1 MAIATLSIDLEAK
14 LANLERDFS
23 KASRLAEDNARKMKS
38 AYSDVGKTFE
48 SLGAALAGAV
58 GVNFFT
64 TLVVSAIDAQDKL
77 KDLSKSTSLSVETL
91 AGLSSVAQKTG
102 SDIDGIADAI
112 NKLSVNMGKDA
123 EKFAKLGIVAKDPV
137 EAFKQ
142 LADVFNAIED
152 PQKRAAVAAEAL
164 GKSWKSAAPAL
175 SEGSKAIGEMIERG
189 QKLSGIT
196 SESADKADEL
206 NDNFADL
213 KGSVGGLATQ
223 FANSLV
229 PSLTDTVK
237 AMNAAIEKG
246 NILESVIRGIAGIG
260 KIPFDLMLGDID
272 TTVGAQIKELDQQL
286 ATLGR
291 RRREGENGGLLNQWL
306 YGSTEELD
314 KKIEI
319 TRNQLDAL
327 KKYGDRLT
335 KPVAASSGVESPKEK
350 DIKGFF
356 GGDEK
361 GTTKSPKKA
370 KEVQEASAEA
380 TAYGKSMQALADM
393 TRDADAALLD
403 LSKSQK
409 TIYDLMVS
417 SEWQSMPDTWKQTAI
432 AQAEAAIAGEKAA
445 ESAKRLSTMLG
456 ETDSSKI
463 EKARDDM
470 LLLVEALE
478 AGKISEEQYVEAAS
492 KRLET
497 NTEKL
502 KEQKTVAE
510 ELGLTFTSAF
520 EDAVASG
527 GDFSNIL
534 KGLEQDLIKLMLRL
548 SVTEPAMKAIS
559 GVNWGSLASGLVSS
573 FMGSGTPAP
582 QAKGGVFTSPSLSA
596 YSGGVYNSPTPF
608 RFASGA
614 GIFGEAGPEAIMPLK
629 RGADGKL
636 GVASQGAGN
645 VVVNVI
651 NNGEGQAKTEKRS
664 DGRGGSIIDVVIEQV
679 RGAIASDISR
689 GSGPVPAAMQSSYG
703 LNRAAGAY

>member
-1 MAIATLSIDLEAK
+1 LE
-14 LANLERDFS
+14 
-23 KASRLAEDNARKMKS
+23 
-38 AYSDVGKTFE
+38 V
-48 SLGAALAGAV
+48 
-58 GVNFFT
+58 
-64 TLVVSAIDAQDKL
+64 
-77 KDLSKSTSLSVETL
+77 
-91 AGLSSVAQKTG
+91 
-102 SDIDGIADAI
+102 
-112 NKLSVNMGKDA
+112 
-123 EKFAKLGIVAKDPV
+123 
-137 EAFKQ
+137 
-142 LADVFNAIED
+142 
-152 PQKRAAVAAEAL
+152 
-164 GKSWKSAAPAL
+164 WKSAAPAL
-175 SEGSKAIGEMIERG
+175 SEGSKAISEMIDRG

-213 KGSVGGLATQ
+213 KGSVGGLSTQ

-229 PSLTDTVK
+229 PSLNDTVK

-260 KIPFDLMLGDID
+260 KIPFDLMISDID
-272 TTVGAQIKELDQQL
+272 MTVGAQIKELDQQL

-335 KPVAASSGVESPKEK
+335 KPVAASSGVQSPKEK
-350 DIKGFF
+350 DIKGFL

-361 GTTKSPKKA
+361 GATKSPKKA

-380 TAYGKSMQALADM
+380 IAYEKSMQALADI
-393 TRDADAALLD
+393 TRDADAATMD

-417 SEWQSMPDTWKQTAI
+417 SKWKDMPDTWKQTAI
-432 AQAEAAIAGEKAA
+432 AQASTAIAGEKAA
-445 ESAKRLSTMLG
+445 DAAKRLSTMLG

-470 LLLVEALE
+470 LLLVGALK

-492 KRLET
+492 KRLDT

-520 EDAVASG
+520 EDAVVG
-527 GDFSNIL
+527 GEKFSTVLKSIGHDIAKMIL
-534 KGLEQDLIKLMLRL
+534 RKN
-548 SVTEPAMKAIS
+548 VTEPLANAVGSI
-559 GVNWGSLASGLVSS
+559 NWSKLFTQNAN
-573 FMGSGTPAP
+573 
-582 QAKGGVFTSPSLSA
+582 GGVYDSPSLSA
-596 YSGGVYNSPTPF
+596 FSGGVYNSPQLF
-608 RFASGA
+608 KFAAGA
-614 GIFGEAGPEAIMPLK
+614 GVFGEAGPEAIMPLK
-629 RGADGKL
+629 RGPDGKL
-636 GVASQGAGN
+636 GVSGGGGSSVNIVVHNEAGGDGYQASATAKQNGSGIDI
-645 VVVNVI
+645 NVI
-651 NNGEGQAKTEKRS
+651 VTKAIQNDMKRNGPITQGFSQMFGMNRS
-664 DGRGGSIIDVVIEQV
+664 
-679 RGAIASDISR
+679 
-689 GSGPVPAAMQSSYG
+689 AA
-703 LNRAAGAY
+703 

>member
-260 KIPFDLMLGDID
+260 KIPFDMMLGDID
-272 TTVGAQIKELDQQL
+272 MTVGAQIKELDQQL

-350 DIKGFF
+350 DIKGFL
-356 GGDEK
+356 GGDSTSKKSKAAKSEEVDYYEQIIRLQKEANKETAEREK
-361 GTTKSPKKA
+361 LAEQLGKEADKYRDLIDPAQKYREELAKIAALVESGNLSPL
-370 KEVQEASAEA
+370 EGMEASALKQKELEEA
-380 TAYGKSMQALADM
+380 IYG
-393 TRDADAALLD
+393 TTDA
-403 LSKSQK
+403 
-409 TIYDLMVS
+409 
-417 SEWQSMPDTWKQTAI
+417 
-432 AQAEAAIAGEKAA
+432 
-445 ESAKRLSTMLG
+445 
-456 ETDSSKI
+456 
-463 EKARDDM
+463 
-470 LLLVEALE
+470 LVEQADY
-478 AGKISEEQYVEAAS
+478 AK
-492 KRLET
+492 
-497 NTEKL
+497 
-502 KEQKTVAE
+502 
-510 ELGLTFTSAF
+510 ELGLTFSSAF
-520 EDAVASG
+520 EDAVVG
-527 GDFSNIL
+527 GEKFSTVLKSIGQDIAKMIL
-534 KGLEQDLIKLMLRL
+534 RKN
-548 SVTEPAMKAIS
+548 VTEPLANAVGSI
-559 GVNWGSLASGLVSS
+559 NWSKLFTQNAN
-573 FMGSGTPAP
+573 
-582 QAKGGVFTSPSLSA
+582 GGVYDSPSLSA
-596 YSGGVYNSPTPF
+596 FSGGVYNSPQLF
-608 RFASGA
+608 KFAAGA
-614 GIFGEAGPEAIMPLK
+614 GVFGEAGPEAIMPLK
-629 RGADGKL
+629 RGPDGKL
-636 GVASQGAGN
+636 GVSGGGGSSVNIVVHNEAGGDGYQASATAKQNGSGIDI
-645 VVVNVI
+645 NVI
-651 NNGEGQAKTEKRS
+651 VTKAIQNDMKRNGPITQGFSQMFGMNRS
-664 DGRGGSIIDVVIEQV
+664 
-679 RGAIASDISR
+679 
-689 GSGPVPAAMQSSYG
+689 AA
-703 LNRAAGAY
+703 